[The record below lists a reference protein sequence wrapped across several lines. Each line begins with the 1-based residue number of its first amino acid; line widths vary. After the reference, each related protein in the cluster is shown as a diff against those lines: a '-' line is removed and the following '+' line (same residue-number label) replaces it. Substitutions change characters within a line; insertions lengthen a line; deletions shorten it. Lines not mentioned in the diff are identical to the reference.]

1 MALKSSFKL
10 ACQPIPNL
18 GGGFTGSMYDDTAI
32 QAEVDLNTAKV
43 SDVDHPLVET
53 AVPVGALFTDTDT
66 TYTVFTSFDEGLAPA
81 SGGGTTT
88 YLRAD
93 GTWATPDSAP
103 LAGIGSL
110 TDVDVTTNAP
120 IVGEILLWDG
130 TNWIP
135 QSAPAADITASTIG
149 QLSDVTLTTPSL
161 NDVLTWNGAE
171 WVASSG
177 VSLSQLTTVPV
188 PNSTLSDL
196 GFMELQSA
204 GNYNLPLANT
214 VAANTI
220 INVTVTST
228 YSANAPKILVQGG
241 DTITD
246 STGVDVD
253 GELLFAGAISI
264 KLISDGISSW
274 RY

>member
-1 MALKSSFKL
+1 MARYIKVGTPTTIAEIDSNLEAIEVAIADMLSRKGD
-10 ACQPIPNL
+10 APNQMDAPL
-18 GGGFTGSMYDDTAI
+18 DMNDYGIINIAPPTA
-32 QAEVDLNTAKV
+32 
-43 SDVDHPLVET
+43 
-53 AVPVGALFTDTDT
+53 DTDL
-66 TYTVFTSFDEGLAPA
+66 VRLIDLENIASPPPTSI
-81 SGGGTTT
+81 GT
-88 YLRAD
+88 L
-93 GTWATPDSAP
+93 P
-103 LAGIGSL
+103 
-110 TDVDVTTNAP
+110 DVDVTSTP
-120 IVGEILLWDG
+120 PLVGEVLVWDG
-130 TNWIP
+130 VNWVP
-135 QSAPAADITASTIG
+135 QSAPAADITSSTIG

-161 NDVLTWNGAE
+161 DDVLTWNGAE
-171 WVASSG
+171 WVAQVASG
-177 VSLSQLTTVPV
+177 GGGGSLSQLTTVPV
-188 PNSTLSDL
+188 PSSTLSDL

-214 VAANTI
+214 VATNTI